1 MDRIRPHILF
11 VAVIAF
17 AVIVAAI
24 LLFRANPP
32 AEVRTKRET
41 KKAFT
46 YGNFVTGPLTVPKNE
61 LLAFKFELNR
71 KAGLKGKFVTEN
83 YKPRLAVVVVSP
95 EGLETMKSGR
105 EVTPITT
112 TGEVPGGVVNRSFE
126 PGTYYVVFD
135 NRKGSEDVL
144 VQEADFSIE

>member
-11 VAVIAF
+11 VAIVAF
-17 AVIVAAI
+17 AAVVAAI

-32 AEVRTKRET
+32 AELRTEKQTKRT
-41 KKAFT
+41 FT
-46 YGNFVTGPLTVPKNE
+46 YGNFITGPLTVPKNE

-95 EGLETMKSGR
+95 EGLETMKGGGG
-105 EVTPITT
+105 VTPITT
-112 TGEVPGGVVNRSFE
+112 TGEVPGGVVSRSFE
-126 PGTYYVVFD
+126 PGVYYVVFD
-135 NRKGSEDVL
+135 NRKGSADVL